1 MEDNGDS
8 SRNRNVSYVRLIDDR
23 IDSQIN
29 YNKEGTSNIFAV
41 FLIVNGTLGSGLL
54 NFPKTF
60 DDAGGIIAASVVQ
73 IILLVFVMVSLIAL
87 AYASDQCG
95 DNGAENIQ
103 VCFYC
108 ISPSNDFFFYHENG
122 ANIFGGI

>member
-1 MEDNGDS
+1 M
-8 SRNRNVSYVRLIDDR
+8 
-23 IDSQIN
+23 
-29 YNKEGTSNIFAV
+29 
-41 FLIVNGTLGSGLL
+41 L

-103 VCFYC
+103 VYFCVY
-108 ISPSNDFFFYHENG
+108 STNFFFIISLKYAITG
-122 ANIFGGI
+122 AEIKVLHPILGYYGRHDRSAWPIDNIFVYDVVLFWYNNNFTDSHWSSI

>member
-1 MEDNGDS
+1 M
-8 SRNRNVSYVRLIDDR
+8 
-23 IDSQIN
+23 
-29 YNKEGTSNIFAV
+29 
-41 FLIVNGTLGSGLL
+41 L

-103 VCFYC
+103 VYFYVY
-108 ISPSNDFFFYHENG
+108 STKYFFHKVCYYWC
-122 ANIFGGI
+122 